1 MVNIIGVTF
10 KTKYFKLR
18 KSIQFFLIKVLFYLT
33 AALAVKYTHIVV
45 VCKLFCTPPVIFTNI
60 FLQFKHIY
68 KHTFF
73 IWIHPGGGAAS
84 PLTLSELLDGGNTLQ
99 LRAVCGREG
108 GREREKRTMFTVLC
122 LYLGCC
128 LGLSFS
134 TYLFSF
140 FTPCYQ
146 PNLNDLNS
154 IWAQKHLSLPY
165 LWIME
170 RFSGIQN
177 L

>member
-108 GREREKRTMFTVLC
+108 GREGKGEANNVYSALSLSWLLSRPVFLHLSVFILHPLLSAKLERFKF
-122 LYLGCC
+122 YLGSETSVTA
-128 LGLSFS
+128 LSVD
-134 TYLFSF
+134 
-140 FTPCYQ
+140 
-146 PNLNDLNS
+146 NGK
-154 IWAQKHLSLPY
+154 I
-165 LWIME
+165 
-170 RFSGIQN
+170 
-177 L
+177 

>member
-1 MVNIIGVTF
+1 MQVILHATGHIH
-10 KTKYFKLR
+10 KH
-18 KSIQFFLIKVLFYLT
+18 FF
-33 AALAVKYTHIVV
+33 A
-45 VCKLFCTPPVIFTNI
+45 VCKHILHLNSSWGRRCLTPDLVRAPRWG
-60 FLQFKHIY
+60 Q
-68 KHTFF
+68 
-73 IWIHPGGGAAS
+73 HPPAES
-84 PLTLSELLDGGNTLQ
+84 S
-99 LRAVCGREG
+99 VREG
-108 GREREKRTMFTVLC
+108 GRERETRRMFTVLC